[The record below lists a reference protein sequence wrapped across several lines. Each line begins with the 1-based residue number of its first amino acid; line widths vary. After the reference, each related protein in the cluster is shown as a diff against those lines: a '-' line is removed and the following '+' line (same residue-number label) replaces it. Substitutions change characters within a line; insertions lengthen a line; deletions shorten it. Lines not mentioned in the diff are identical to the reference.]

1 MRKVPRVKKTGDQG
15 VAPAAVKDGK
25 IRGKEKKALGGGP
38 RTVQG
43 AEVGAGLGRGE
54 AVFKGAV
61 MKGGAGGPV
70 QGAEVE
76 AGLGRVEAVLKG
88 GAGVSPEVTLV
99 MK

>member
-54 AVFKGAV
+54 AVL
-61 MKGGAGGPV
+61 KGGAGGPV